1 MKSFFSTVQAYWDYK
16 FRDVNDDVNHQNG
29 SHDTTFLQVA
39 ESNSHE
45 NMTMLNDESEQK
57 RTELQLSFNS
67 YLSMTNMIPN
77 LMMLFL
83 NAAYGHKFPMRPRL
97 IVSLVGICILFVLT
111 DIMTQVNTDAYQ
123 YGFLSLTLV
132 TVVFITMCVGI
143 LQVNYGHDNCN
154 M

>member
-1 MKSFFSTVQAYWDYK
+1 
-16 FRDVNDDVNHQNG
+16 
-29 SHDTTFLQVA
+29 
-39 ESNSHE
+39 
-45 NMTMLNDESEQK
+45 MTMLNDESEQK

-77 LMMLFL
+77 LLMLFL

-97 IVSLVGICILFVLT
+97 IVSLVGICILFILT

-143 LQVNYGHDNCN
+143 LQVNLSHHIVIC
-154 M
+154 

>member
-1 MKSFFSTVQAYWDYK
+1 MTLFFTTVQAYWDFK

-29 SHDTTFLQVA
+29 SHDTMFLQVA

-77 LMMLFL
+77 LMMLFF
-83 NAAYGHKFPMRPRL
+83 NAIMGHKFPMRPRL
-97 IVSLVGICILFVLT
+97 VVSLVGICILFVVS
-111 DIMTQVNTDAYQ
+111 DIMTQVNTDTYQ
-123 YGFLSLTLV
+123 FGFLGLTLAS
-132 TVVFITMCVGI
+132 VVLITMCVGV
-143 LQVNYGHDNCN
+143 LQVYL
-154 M
+154 